1 MRKMKKLASYLLLL
15 AIPVAI
21 AAGLF
26 IFNGSGYRLSEQDA
40 ADIAYEGAG
49 VKTSEISQ
57 STVSKARSGLHGS
70 YEISFTTSDNHFEY
84 TIDGQSGSILRHK
97 SDHPTSKDEDNAQKG
112 EEPKDETQPSESK
125 EETAVSKETAQT
137 TALNH
142 AGLAEGSV
150 TNLKT
155 DLKTEGDGK
164 VYNISFDYAASGL
177 RYKYAVNADS
187 GAIVAY
193 TTEYLTGA
201 ATPAQQAAD
210 RVKALLII
218 EENPRNFS
226 EMV

>member
-40 ADIAYEGAG
+40 ADIAYKNAG

-70 YEISFTTSDNHFEY
+70 YEISFTTLDNHFEY
-84 TIDGQSGSILRHK
+84 TIDGQSGSILKHK

-201 ATPAQQAAD
+201 ATPAQ
-210 RVKALLII
+210 
-218 EENPRNFS
+218 
-226 EMV
+226 

>member
-1 MRKMKKLASYLLLL
+1 MRKMKKLAGYLILL

-40 ADIAYEGAG
+40 ADIAYKNAG
-49 VKTSEISQ
+49 VKTS
-57 STVSKARSGLHGS
+57 
-70 YEISFTTSDNHFEY
+70 EISFTTSDNHFEY
-84 TIDGQSGSILRHK
+84 TIDGQSGSILKHK
-97 SDHPTSKDEDNAQKG
+97 SDHPTSKDEDDTQKS

-155 DLKTEGDGK
+155 ELKTEGDGK

-201 ATPAQQAAD
+201 ATPAQ
-210 RVKALLII
+210 
-218 EENPRNFS
+218 
-226 EMV
+226 

>member
-1 MRKMKKLASYLLLL
+1 MRKMKKLVSYLLLL

-26 IFNGSGYRLSEQDA
+26 IFNGSGYRLSEKDA
-40 ADIAYEGAG
+40 ADIAYKNAG

-70 YEISFTTSDNHFEY
+70 YEIGFTTSVNHFEY
-84 TIDGQSGSILRHK
+84 TIDGQSGSILKHK
-97 SDHPTSKDEDNAQKG
+97 SDHPTSKDEDDTQKS

-201 ATPAQQAAD
+201 ATPAQ
-210 RVKALLII
+210 
-218 EENPRNFS
+218 
-226 EMV
+226 